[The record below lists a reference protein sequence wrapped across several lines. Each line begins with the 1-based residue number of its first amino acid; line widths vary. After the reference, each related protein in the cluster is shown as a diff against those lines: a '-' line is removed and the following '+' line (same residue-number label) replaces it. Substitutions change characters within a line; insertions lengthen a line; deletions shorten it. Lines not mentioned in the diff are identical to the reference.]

1 MVTVRRR
8 SRLPASLQEELV
20 KYFVG
25 GATARSAA
33 LLTGV
38 NRHTATLFFRK
49 LREVIAQRLN
59 EETPELL
66 GGEVEIDE
74 SYFGGRR
81 KGKRGRG
88 AGGKV
93 PVFGLLK
100 RGGKVHAVI
109 IPDVGSKTLFPIIR
123 ARIKPD
129 AVVYSDSFQAY
140 DVLDVVRVPPHAH
153 QPPRA
158 VRRQGKPHQRHRELL
173 EPSQAPSAP
182 LQWHPEGAVPPLP
195 QGMRMAL
202 QPPPRRPLA
211 RNLENLAQRNSLYP
225 YLGQPLFLF
234 ESAATH

>member
-1 MVTVRRR
+1 M
-8 SRLPASLQEELV
+8 SLQEELV
-20 KYFVG
+20 KSFVG

-49 LREVIAQRLN
+49 LREVIAQRLD
-59 EETPELL
+59 EEAPELL

-74 SYFGGRR
+74 SYFGGSR

-109 IPDVGSKTLFPIIR
+109 IPNVGSKTLFPIIR

-129 AVVYSDSFQAY
+129 AVVYSDSFQLY
-140 DVLDVVRVPPHAH
+140 DVLDVSEFRHMRINHREQFA
-153 QPPRA
+153 
-158 VRRQGKPHQRHRELL
+158 QGKPHQRHRKLL
-173 EPSQAPSAP
+173 EPGQAPSAP
-182 LQWHPEGAVPPLP
+182 LQ
-195 QGMRMAL
+195 
-202 QPPPRRPLA
+202 
-211 RNLENLAQRNSLYP
+211 
-225 YLGQPLFLF
+225 
-234 ESAATH
+234 

>member
-1 MVTVRRR
+1 
-8 SRLPASLQEELV
+8 LPTSLQEELV

-49 LREVIAQRLN
+49 LRDVIAQRLD
-59 EETPELL
+59 EEAPELL

-109 IPDVGSKTLFPIIR
+109 IPNVGSKTLFPILR

-140 DVLDVVRVPPHAH
+140 DVLDVSEFRHM
-153 QPPRA
+153 RIN
-158 VRRQGKPHQRHRELL
+158 HREQFADRGNHINGIEKLL
-173 EPSQAPSAP
+173 EPGQAPSAP
-182 LQWHPEGAVPPLP
+182 LQWHPKGALPPLP

-202 QPPPRRPLA
+202 PLPPRKPLA
-211 RNLENLAQRNSLYP
+211 RNLKNLAQRSSIYP

-234 ESAATH
+234 QSAVTH